1 MGVGVHV
8 SVRMGVG
15 VHVRVR
21 VGVRVHV
28 RVRGGSV
35 GVAIELPSAHS
46 GEVVVR
52 TSSHFER
59 PPPQQVPV
67 YSAID

>member
-15 VHVRVR
+15 VHVR